1 MAVENVDQKYEVTVR
16 FRLIR
21 NCMLLSG
28 ISVFAQL
35 YLFQPILSDLCR
47 FFTITPATSSLAVSI
62 TTVGIAVGLL
72 YWAFKADSISREK
85 LMGISLI
92 LSSVITIVSAF
103 VGNYFVL
110 LVLSLIKG
118 IALAGVSGVALAY
131 LSEEVDTSK
140 IGLAISLYLS
150 GNTLGGMLGRVV
162 ATLVAG
168 YGGWQLAALFIGIGS
183 LIVGGFF
190 CKMIPA
196 GKNFSATPFTFRE
209 KIAQMRS
216 LLTQPTFI
224 SMYMIAALSM
234 GIFVSVYNY
243 LPIFFYCYPEVYNY
257 LSFLLESPLFALP
270 HHLVAMIFMMYIA
283 GIIGSVVAGSL
294 SDKFAPEILLQ
305 GTLLLMGIGMSCL
318 LVMKLWIIV
327 LGLGIL
333 TFSFFGTHTLASRIV
348 SIHAQNLKSSATCI
362 YWLFYYLGSS
372 LIGSLTGIVFVSNGW
387 FSLVEILL
395 LLLLGAL
402 IIASLFIFKYRF
414 YEKSKVYSHHRYGSD
429 DVHSCS

>member
-47 FFTITPATSSLAVSI
+47 FFSITPATSSLTVSI

-196 GKNFSATPFTFRE
+196 GKNFSATPFTLRE
-209 KIAQMRS
+209 KITQMRS

-234 GIFVSVYNY
+234 GIFVS
-243 LPIFFYCYPEVYNY
+243 VYNY

-318 LVMKLWIIV
+318 LVS
-327 LGLGIL
+327 IL
-333 TFSFFGTHTLASRIV
+333 NHLKN
-348 SIHAQNLKSSATCI
+348 IHLN
-362 YWLFYYLGSS
+362 
-372 LIGSLTGIVFVSNGW
+372 
-387 FSLVEILL
+387 IL
-395 LLLLGAL
+395 
-402 IIASLFIFKYRF
+402 
-414 YEKSKVYSHHRYGSD
+414 
-429 DVHSCS
+429 

>member
-1 MAVENVDQKYEVTVR
+1 
-16 FRLIR
+16 
-21 NCMLLSG
+21 
-28 ISVFAQL
+28 
-35 YLFQPILSDLCR
+35 
-47 FFTITPATSSLAVSI
+47 
-62 TTVGIAVGLL
+62 
-72 YWAFKADSISREK
+72 
-85 LMGISLI
+85 
-92 LSSVITIVSAF
+92 
-103 VGNYFVL
+103 
-110 LVLSLIKG
+110 
-118 IALAGVSGVALAY
+118 
-131 LSEEVDTSK
+131 
-140 IGLAISLYLS
+140 
-150 GNTLGGMLGRVV
+150 
-162 ATLVAG
+162 
-168 YGGWQLAALFIGIGS
+168 
-183 LIVGGFF
+183 
-190 CKMIPA
+190 
-196 GKNFSATPFTFRE
+196 
-209 KIAQMRS
+209 
-216 LLTQPTFI
+216 
-224 SMYMIAALSM
+224 
-234 GIFVSVYNY
+234 
-243 LPIFFYCYPEVYNY
+243 
-257 LSFLLESPLFALP
+257 
-270 HHLVAMIFMMYIA
+270 MIFMMYIA

>member
-47 FFTITPATSSLAVSI
+47 FFSITPATSSLTVSI

-118 IALAGVSGVALAY
+118 IA
-131 LSEEVDTSK
+131 
-140 IGLAISLYLS
+140 LAISLYLS

-196 GKNFSATPFTFRE
+196 GKNFSATPFTLRE
-209 KIAQMRS
+209 KITQMRS

-234 GIFVSVYNY
+234 GIFVSVYT
-243 LPIFFYCYPEVYNY
+243 Y

-348 SIHAQNLKSSATCI
+348 SIHAQNIKSSATCI

-395 LLLLGAL
+395 LLLWGAL

-414 YEKSKVYSHHRYGSD
+414 YEKSKVYSRHRYGSD

>member
-1 MAVENVDQKYEVTVR
+1 MAIENVDQKNEVTVR

-47 FFTITPATSSLAVSI
+47 FFSITPATSSLTVSI

-150 GNTLGGMLGRVV
+150 GNTLGGMLGRV
-162 ATLVAG
+162 
-168 YGGWQLAALFIGIGS
+168 
-183 LIVGGFF
+183 
-190 CKMIPA
+190 
-196 GKNFSATPFTFRE
+196 E
-209 KIAQMRS
+209 KIAQMHS

-234 GIFVSVYNY
+234 GIFVS
-243 LPIFFYCYPEVYNY
+243 VYNY